1 MGIRFHLVFE
11 EQERLCR
18 CHMMVGHERGGRN
31 VSSEMADDFTLSLDN
46 IGKVYQIYD
55 RPGDRLKQSLWRGRK
70 RFYREFWALKDISF
84 SIRKGETVGIIG
96 SNGAGKSTLLQVIC
110 GILRP
115 TVGRKKVHGK
125 IAALLELGA
134 GFNPEF
140 TGRENIYVNASVLG
154 LTRSEIDECLEDM
167 VRFADIGQFIDQ
179 PVKSYSSGMYVRLA
193 FSIAVHVSPDI
204 LIIDEALA
212 VGDIRFQNKCMARIK
227 EFCKKGTVVFVSHNM
242 TAVNELC
249 SRVIWIESGM
259 IRMDGEPKPV
269 VEGYLQYM
277 YEGEIKDKPAA
288 SEASLINH
296 DASEMKGF
304 SFIGDDI
311 RQFGDLRVAVKGVR
325 IATQQG
331 ITTVL
336 QAGQS
341 CRIDILLQAYSEIR
355 NPIVGYIVKDRLGRE
370 LCGDNNATMNQ
381 TITSLSSGQSYL
393 VSFTVGS
400 WPNIQEDEYLLSVA
414 VADGTL
420 EEHEQCHYVHDAL
433 VFQSIP
439 LRRTV
444 GVFSIIESRFEI
456 QKLE

>member
-1 MGIRFHLVFE
+1 MT
-11 EQERLCR
+11 
-18 CHMMVGHERGGRN
+18 
-31 VSSEMADDFTLSLDN
+31 DDFTLSLDN

-55 RPGDRLKQSLWRGRK
+55 RPGDRLRQSLWRGRK
-70 RFYREFWALKDISF
+70 RFFREFWALRDISF
-84 SIRKGETVGIIG
+84 SVRRGETVGIIG
-96 SNGAGKSTLLQVIC
+96 SNGAGKSTLLQVMC

-115 TVGRKKVHGK
+115 TVGRIEVQGK

-167 VRFADIGQFIDQ
+167 VRFADIGQFINQ
-179 PVKSYSSGMYVRLA
+179 PVKTYSSGMYVRLA
-193 FSIAVHVSPDI
+193 FSIAIHVSPDI

-227 EFCKKGTVVFVSHNM
+227 EFCDKGTVVFVSHNM

-259 IRMDGEPKPV
+259 IRMDGEPKTV

-277 YEGEIKDKPAA
+277 YEGGTKDRPAA
-288 SEASLINH
+288 PDTSLIPNH
-296 DASEMKGF
+296 ASEMKGF
-304 SFIGDDI
+304 SCIGDEI
-311 RQFGDLRVAVKGVR
+311 RQFGNLRVAVKGVR

-331 ITTVL
+331 FTTVL
-336 QAGQS
+336 RAGQS
-341 CRIDILLQAYSEIR
+341 CRIDILLHAYAEIR
-355 NPIVGYIVKDRLGRE
+355 SPIVGYIVKDRLGRE
-370 LCGDNNATMNQ
+370 LCGDNNAMLGQ
-381 TITSLSSGQSYL
+381 PIASFSGGQSYL
-393 VSFTVGS
+393 ASFTLGT

-439 LRRTV
+439 KRRTV
-444 GVFSIIESRFEI
+444 GVFSVIDSRFEI
-456 QKLE
+456 RSLE